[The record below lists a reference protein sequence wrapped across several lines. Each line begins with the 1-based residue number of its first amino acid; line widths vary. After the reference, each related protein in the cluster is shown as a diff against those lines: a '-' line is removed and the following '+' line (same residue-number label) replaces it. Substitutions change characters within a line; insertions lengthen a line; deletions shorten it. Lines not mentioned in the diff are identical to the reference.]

1 MNNATHPERVHLSR
15 SARPY
20 ARPRVLLATAVAIAG
35 VGSVVMSTA
44 AGASTYPSVTQNV
57 QVIQTK
63 SAARQYLIPAVAVD
77 PSNPQHV
84 VVAAGDF
91 GAGSCLLYTS
101 NDGGATFAA
110 GRSWAMPSGN
120 GFDKCTPDSASMAFP
135 VAFAGDGSIVEAL
148 GVAPHQESVGFDNFS
163 PTSMVVSRTTDSGNT
178 WSSALVKDNRN
189 TSQQSDANYPNFE
202 GTWQMHLVADRTR
215 HIVYAGWQRRNVVI
229 PGEPDADMPNGE
241 SRPVVAVS
249 TDDGK
254 TFGKPIDVSGYSP
267 DQLMSAPGTDGFPV
281 RRGPTLAVDPNGT
294 LYALV
299 DQASRPEDG
308 PDSYLSTKLRMI
320 MNVSSDQGKTWQ
332 HYTVQN
338 LHDLTDYPEIAAGP
352 APSGK
357 GSVVVMVTEDQAD
370 GAAGQQQVRDIYMR
384 RSTDGGK
391 TWSERVR
398 MSDDPVSDYANKF
411 APNVSIAPN
420 GRIDVA
426 WYDYRNDNGNQ
437 FVDTY
442 YTYSTDGG
450 ATWAKN
456 IRVSSV
462 SSNRHYGFFAGFSGV
477 RGPVGIASSNEAAYI
492 AWEDTRNATA
502 DRPVVDTYFAAVQ
515 HAPVATTG
523 AGALALVAAI
533 AGGLVT
539 AAMALLAASY
549 GVRSRQRRREEEL
562 VRS

>member
-1 MNNATHPERVHLSR
+1 METETYRDRVLSPQAT
-15 SARPY
+15 
-20 ARPRVLLATAVAIAG
+20 RPRRRALFFGGFAVA
-35 VGSVVMSTA
+35 SVCSAVVATS
-44 AGASTYPSVTQNV
+44 AGASTYPSVTENV
-57 QVIQTK
+57 RVTLGK
-63 SAARQYLIPAVAVD
+63 APARMDIIPAVAVD
-77 PSNPQHV
+77 PNNPQHI
-84 VVAAGDF
+84 VVAAGDS
-91 GAGSCLLYTS
+91 AIGSCVLYSST
-101 NDGGATFAA
+101 DGGATFLA

-120 GFDKCTPDSASMAFP
+120 GFDKCTPNSASMAFP
-135 VAFAGDGSIVEAL
+135 VAFAGDGSIVE
-148 GVAPHQESVGFDNFS
+148 GIEVAPHTESVGFDNFS
-163 PTSMVVSRTTDSGNT
+163 PTSMVVSRTTDAGST

-189 TSQQSDANYPNFE
+189 TSQPTDANYPNFE
-202 GTWQMHLVADRTR
+202 GAWQQHLVVDRAH
-215 HIVYAGWQRRNVVI
+215 HIVYVGWQRRNVVI
-229 PGEPDADMPNGE
+229 PNEPDADMPNGE

-254 TFGKPIDVSGYSP
+254 TFGKPIDVSGFSL

-299 DQASRPEDG
+299 TQASRPEDG
-308 PDSYLSTKLRMI
+308 PDSYLSSQLRMI

-332 HYTVQN
+332 HYTVQYN
-338 LHDLTDYPEIAAGP
+338 HDLTDYPEIAAGP
-352 APSGK
+352 LASGK

-391 TWSERVR
+391 TWSQRVR
-398 MSDDPVSDYANKF
+398 LTDDPVTDYANKY

-462 SSNRHYGFFAGFSGV
+462 SSDRHYGFFAGFAGV
-477 RGPVGIASSNEAAYI
+477 RGPIGITSSNDAAYV
-492 AWEDTRNATA
+492 AWEDTRNATPA
-502 DRPVVDTYFAAVQ
+502 SPEVDTYFAAVQ

-523 AGALALVAAI
+523 AAALAIVASVAGGLITAALALIAA
-533 AGGLVT
+533 G
-539 AAMALLAASY
+539 Y
-549 GVRSRQRRREEEL
+549 GIRARQRGREKEL
-562 VRS
+562 IHS

>member
-1 MNNATHPERVHLSR
+1 MNCATYSERGTPRHAPRRRR
-15 SARPY
+15 SALFLGGF
-20 ARPRVLLATAVAIAG
+20 AVASVCAATAAT
-35 VGSVVMSTA
+35 S
-44 AGASTYPSVTQNV
+44 AGASTYPSVTANV
-57 QVIQTK
+57 QVTNSK
-63 SAARQYLIPAVAVD
+63 APARMDLIPAVAVD
-77 PSNPQHV
+77 PNNPEHI
-84 VVAAGDF
+84 VVAGGDF
-91 GAGSCLLYTS
+91 GVGSCILYSST
-101 NDGGATFAA
+101 DGGATFTA
-110 GRSWAMPSGN
+110 GRNWAMPPGD
-120 GFDKCTPDSASMAFP
+120 GFQKCTPNSASMAFP
-135 VAFAGDGSIVEAL
+135 TAFAGDGSIVEGI
-148 GVAPHQESVGFDNFS
+148 GVAPDKASVGYDNFS
-163 PTSMVVSRTTDSGNT
+163 PTSMVVSRTSDGGNNWT
-178 WSSALVKDNRN
+178 STIVKDNRN
-189 TSQQSDANYPNFE
+189 TSQPTDANYPNFE
-202 GTWQMHLVADRTR
+202 GAWQIHLVADPSR

-229 PGEPDADMPNGE
+229 PNEPDADMPNGE

-254 TFGKPIDVSGYSP
+254 TFGKPIDVSGYSL

-281 RRGPTLAVDPNGT
+281 RRGPTLAVDPSGT

-308 PDSYLSTKLRMI
+308 PDSYLSTQLRMI
-320 MNVSSDQGKTWQ
+320 MNVSSDRGKTWQ
-332 HYTVQN
+332 HYTVQD

-352 APSGK
+352 LPSGK

-391 TWSERVR
+391 TWSQRIR
-398 MSDDPVSDYANKF
+398 LTDDPVTDYANKY

-450 ATWAKN
+450 ARWAKN

-462 SSNRHYGFFAGFSGV
+462 SSDRHYGFFAGFAGV
-477 RGPVGIASSNEAAYI
+477 RGPIGIASSNDAAYI
-492 AWEDTRNATA
+492 AWEDTRKATPA
-502 DRPVVDTYFAAVQ
+502 SPEVDTYFAAVQ
-515 HAPVATTG
+515 QAPVATTG
-523 AGALALVAAI
+523 AAALAIVAAV

-539 AAMALLAASY
+539 AAMALVAASY
-549 GVRSRQRRREEEL
+549 GVRARQRKREEEL
-562 VRS
+562 VKT